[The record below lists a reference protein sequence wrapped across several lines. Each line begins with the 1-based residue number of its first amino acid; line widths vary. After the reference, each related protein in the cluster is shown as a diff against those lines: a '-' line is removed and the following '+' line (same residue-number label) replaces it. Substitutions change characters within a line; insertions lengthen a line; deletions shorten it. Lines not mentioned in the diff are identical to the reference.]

1 MRQALVNTN
10 PDLTAANNKYIMRIT
25 GDALRDFINNTL
37 LTRLKALT
45 GGFLNCTI
53 EHLHK
58 QAKTEAD

>member
-1 MRQALVNTN
+1 
-10 PDLTAANNKYIMRIT
+10 MRIT

-53 EHLHK
+53 EHLRK